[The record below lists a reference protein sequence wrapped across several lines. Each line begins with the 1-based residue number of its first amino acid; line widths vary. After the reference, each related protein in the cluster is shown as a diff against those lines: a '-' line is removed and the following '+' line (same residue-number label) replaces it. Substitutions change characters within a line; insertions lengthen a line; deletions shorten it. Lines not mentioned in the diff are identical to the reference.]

1 MEEISS
7 NEISSN
13 GINVDTKTKGLK
25 EIADI
30 FDNYMKGMDAMS
42 AKAYEKLEQ
51 NNIAKYKKLDDSEE
65 KK

>member
-1 MEEISS
+1 MNDYNKKTS
-7 NEISSN
+7 N
-13 GINVDTKTKGLK
+13 TALKTEGLK

-51 NNIAKYKKLDDSEE
+51 NNIAEYKKLDDSEE

>member
-42 AKAYEKLEQ
+42 AKAYEKL
-51 NNIAKYKKLDDSEE
+51 DDSEE

>member
-1 MEEISS
+1 MNDYNKKTS
-7 NEISSN
+7 NTVVE
-13 GINVDTKTKGLK
+13 TEGLR

-42 AKAYEKLEQ
+42 AKAYKKLEQ
-51 NNIAKYKKLDDSEE
+51 NNIAEYKKLDDSEE

>member
-1 MEEISS
+1 MNDYNKKTS
-7 NEISSN
+7 N
-13 GINVDTKTKGLK
+13 TALKTEGLR

-42 AKAYEKLEQ
+42 AKAYEKL
-51 NNIAKYKKLDDSEE
+51 DDSEE